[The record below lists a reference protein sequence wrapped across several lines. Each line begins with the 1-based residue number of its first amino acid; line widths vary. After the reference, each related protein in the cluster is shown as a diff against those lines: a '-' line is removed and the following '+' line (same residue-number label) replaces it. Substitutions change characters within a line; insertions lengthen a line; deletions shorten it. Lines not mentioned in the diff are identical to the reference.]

1 MNRFQKRF
9 LFILLITGLSIIAGA
24 VFGED
29 AKNVSSNTA
38 TFDWGLAL
46 GILGAATATFLG
58 GCGSAA
64 GLGVSGQA
72 AAGALSE
79 DPNKFGI
86 VFPIQ
91 ALPGTQGIYALLI
104 GFLILVKIGVLGTP
118 KSLSIEQGLYAFFCG
133 LPVGI
138 AGLVSGYWQGVA
150 SAASI
155 QLVSRKPSEFGKAII
170 GPALVETYAVFGLL
184 LSFMMWMR
192 L

>member
-1 MNRFQKRF
+1 MNRFSRRV
-9 LFILLITGLSIIAGA
+9 LFALSIFGLVIIAA
-24 VFGED
+24 SLFGQE
-29 AKNVSSNTA
+29 AKAGVKSSA
-38 TFDWGLAL
+38 FDWGLAF
-46 GILGAATATFLG
+46 GILGAAVATFLG

-79 DPNKFGI
+79 DPEKFGI

-91 ALPGTQGIYALLI
+91 ALPGTQGIYGLLV
-104 GFLILVKIGVLGTP
+104 GFLILVKIGVLGEP
-118 KSLSIEQGLYAFFCG
+118 KSMSIEQGLYAFFCG

-184 LSFMMWMR
+184 LSFMMWLR